1 MLLEKLRAEV
11 AATALT
17 MFRWGL
23 VKGTSGNVSAR
34 DSETGYVAI
43 TPSGRDYETMT
54 PEDVV
59 VVTLDGKV
67 VEGLWMPSNEK
78 PMHTVCYRERV
89 DVNAVVHTH
98 ASYCVALSMVCD
110 ELPVAIPEIIF
121 TLGGSVKVAP
131 YVTPGTE
138 ELGKDAMKLIGD
150 RKAIILQN
158 HGTLTIGD
166 NLSRALHASVSL
178 EDAAY
183 VYYLALQLGK
193 PWILPPVEVRNLRM
207 RAGYK
212 D

>member
-1 MLLEKLRAEV
+1 MLLEKLRTDV

-34 DSETGYVAI
+34 DLETGYVAI
-43 TPSGRDYETMT
+43 TPSGRDYESIT

-59 VVTLDGKV
+59 LVTVDGKV
-67 VEGLWMPSNEK
+67 VEGLWKPSNEK
-78 PMHTVCYRERV
+78 PMHIVCYRERP
-89 DVNAVVHTH
+89 DVLAVVHTH
-98 ASYCVALSMVCD
+98 ASYCVALSMVCT

-121 TLGGSVKVAP
+121 TLGGSIRIAP

-138 ELGKDAMKLIGD
+138 QLGKEALQIIGD
-150 RKAIILQN
+150 RKAVILQN

-166 NLSRALHASVSL
+166 NLNRALHAAISL

-183 VYYLALQLGK
+183 VYYLARQMGN
-193 PWILPPVEVRNLRM
+193 PWILPPEEVRKLRM

-212 D
+212 N